1 LIEINSLAVSW
12 RTSDLHPVGKGL
24 VARVGTNGHAEVE
37 RYGTP
42 VAFYSNK
49 HCVSGQQQGCD
60 RR

>member
-12 RTSDLHPVGKGL
+12 RTSDLHPVEKGL

-42 VAFYSNK
+42 VVF
-49 HCVSGQQQGCD
+49 
-60 RR
+60 